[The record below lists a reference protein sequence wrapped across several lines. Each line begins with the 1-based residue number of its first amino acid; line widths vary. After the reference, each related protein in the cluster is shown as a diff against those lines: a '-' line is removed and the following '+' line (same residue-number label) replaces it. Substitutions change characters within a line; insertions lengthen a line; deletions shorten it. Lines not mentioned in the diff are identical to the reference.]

1 MSIGLKGGTTV
12 GKEYNS
18 YYAVAGKTAINIEL
32 RRQSSQHL
40 SQSKRTMLQP
50 LSNFNVAQGNK
61 SKYSLPYGPIR

>member
-32 RRQSSQHL
+32 RR
-40 SQSKRTMLQP
+40 
-50 LSNFNVAQGNK
+50 
-61 SKYSLPYGPIR
+61 